1 MLVRLTYASLTKGV
15 LGPADVKDIIR
26 TSQRNNA
33 KVGVTGALLLV
44 DGVFLQ
50 CLEGSVASVN
60 ALYHRIALD
69 SRHRQTSILAFS
81 EIDRRLFG
89 GWNMGLVPA
98 IADNLSLLFSYSPA
112 DGFDPFILRATALDA
127 LFHELVSRARVL
139 NG

>member
-1 MLVRLTYASLTKGV
+1 
-15 LGPADVKDIIR
+15 
-26 TSQRNNA
+26 
-33 KVGVTGALLLV
+33 V

-69 SRHRQTSILAFS
+69 PRHQQTSILAFS

-89 GWNMGLVPA
+89 GWSMGLVPA

-112 DGFDPFILRATALDA
+112 LAFDPFAMKASALDA
-127 LFHELVSRARVL
+127 LFTELVARARVL
-139 NG
+139 SN

>member
-1 MLVRLTYASLTKGV
+1 MLIRLTYASRTKGV

-26 TSQRNNA
+26 TSQSNNA
-33 KVGVTGALLLV
+33 KVDVTGALLLV

-69 SRHRQTSILAFS
+69 PRHQQTSILAFS

-89 GWNMGLVPA
+89 GWSMGLVPA

-112 DGFDPFILRATALDA
+112 LAFDPFAMKASALDA
-127 LFHELVSRARVL
+127 LFTELVARARVL
-139 NG
+139 SD